1 MRLYDKEVNRFNYK
15 IFDTHDLELFKSML
29 KSNIKVIDLKEDAN
43 IFELQELY
51 EMNELYVYITIELI
65 SRTNE

>member
-15 IFDTHDLELFKSML
+15 TFNTTDLEKFKSML
-29 KSNIKVIDLKEDAN
+29 KSNIKGIDLKEDAN
-43 IFELQELY
+43 VFELQERY
-51 EMNELYVYITIELI
+51 EMNELYVYITIELN